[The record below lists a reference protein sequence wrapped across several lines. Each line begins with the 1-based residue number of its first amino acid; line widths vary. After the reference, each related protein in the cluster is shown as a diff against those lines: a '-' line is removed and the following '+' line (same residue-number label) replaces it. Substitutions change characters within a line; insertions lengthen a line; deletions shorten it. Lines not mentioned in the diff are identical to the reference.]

1 MTRTIA
7 LILLFAASASAADTV
22 KWIGAGLTDNWTNP
36 NNWLGLNRP
45 NNPSADTVRFAG
57 DHARTYSDVNE
68 DFRISGVVFE
78 YDDLFGLP
86 IGRSYTVGGTGLL
99 TLSNG
104 VMNSTNLAQTI
115 SAPIRLATG
124 ALIRTAE
131 GYSGSLTLGAI
142 DLNNWLL
149 STYASS
155 GGLNFNGPITG
166 SGSNTFLYTGGEGV
180 TRFNAASSWTGTLG
194 ISGTVEYA
202 FGSALGSTGV
212 HVALGGI
219 LRRTTTGTNV
229 LNFTVSGTGTLDV
242 PTNLTVTH
250 TGTFSGPGATLAKTG
265 GGTLVLTN
273 TVTGLAHVN
282 ASAGRMRLESLTSIS
297 NASIAIAPG
306 ATLEYAGTPDDIYTT
321 LSGSGTLQL
330 NAGGRVQVGSGAT
343 YAGAGRF
350 DGVIQGANARFAKSG
365 IGQFELRGASTYT
378 GGTTVLAGTLLL
390 NNATGSATGT
400 GSITV
405 SPNSTLGGDGASSG
419 VITLQN
425 LAVIA
430 PSNRNDPGLGL
441 GSLDVG
447 GLRMQTGS
455 ILQLELGAN
464 GTSDLLTVNGD
475 ASLNGTLAL
484 SRLGNINLDD
494 GLPRRILS
502 TTGTI
507 SGVFQTVTGREQT
520 PTDWFAVVFGSSAV
534 DVVRASPGDAS
545 LDGTVDFA
553 DLLTLAQN
561 YGQRTGRNWLTG
573 DFTGDGAT
581 DIQDLGL
588 TALNYSPAS
597 PTGFDHDWAIARAS
611 LVPEPTTLALFVAGA
626 ALLALRRGRVEVPRS

>member
-7 LILLFAASASAADTV
+7 LILLFAASASSAETV
-22 KWIGAGLTDNWTNP
+22 KWIGAGLTDNWSNA
-36 NNWLGLNRP
+36 NNWLGFNRP
-45 NNPSADTVRFAG
+45 DSPSADTVRFAG
-57 DHARTYSDVNE
+57 DHARTYSDVNQNYSIAE
-68 DFRISGVVFE
+68 VVFE

-115 SAPIRLATG
+115 SAPIRLRTG

-131 GYSGSLTLGAI
+131 GYSGSLSLGAI

-180 TRFNAASSWTGTLG
+180 TRFNAAGSWTGKLT
-194 ISGTVEYA
+194 IAGTVEYA

-212 HVALGGI
+212 EVSLGGT

-229 LNFTVSGTGTLDV
+229 LNFTVFGTGTLDV

-250 TGTFSGPGATLAKTG
+250 TGTFSSSGATLAKSG

-273 TVTGLAHVN
+273 AVTGLAQVN
-282 ASAGRMRLESLTSIS
+282 VSAGRMRLESLTSLS
-297 NASIAIAPG
+297 NTSVAIAPG
-306 ATLEYAGTPDDIYTT
+306 ATLEYARTPDDIYAN
-321 LSGSGTLQL
+321 LSGAGTLRL
-330 NAGGRVQVGSGAT
+330 DAGGRIQVGAGAT
-343 YAGAGRF
+343 HAGAGRF
-350 DGVIQGANARFAKSG
+350 DGAIEGANARFAKSG
-365 IGQFELRGASTYT
+365 IGQFELRGASSYT
-378 GGTTVLAGTLLL
+378 GGTEVLAGTLLL
-390 NNATGSATGT
+390 NNVTGSATGT
-400 GSITV
+400 GPIAV
-405 SPNSTLGGDGASSG
+405 RPNSTLGGDGAASG
-419 VITLQN
+419 VVTLQN

-430 PSNRNDPGLGL
+430 PSSRNTPGMGL

-447 GLRMQTGS
+447 GLHMQPGA
-455 ILQLELGAN
+455 ILQLELGDN

-475 ASLNGTLAL
+475 ATFNGTLAL
-484 SRLGNINLDD
+484 SRLGNITLDD
-494 GLPRRILS
+494 NLPRRIFS

-507 SGVFQTVTGREQT
+507 SGSFQAITGREQSAT
-520 PTDWFAVVFGSSAV
+520 EWFAVVFGPRAV

-553 DLLTLAQN
+553 DLVTIARS
-561 YGQRTGRNWLTG
+561 YGQGTGRNWLTG

-581 DIQDLGL
+581 DLQDLSL
-588 TALNYSPAS
+588 AALNYSPAS
-597 PTGFDHDWAIARAS
+597 TTGFDHDWQIAQS
-611 LVPEPTTLALFVAGA
+611 LVPEPTPLVLLVTGA
-626 ALLALRRGRVEVPRS
+626 AVLAVRRGRGQAPRS